1 MNTSDL
7 TVSILEGLGGIE
19 NIQSMSNCKTR
30 IRVEVN
36 DIEKV
41 NQADL
46 KLIYGIIGV
55 VPFGS
60 QIQIILGQKTEEIAK
75 VFFNKLK
82 IKNGNK

>member
-1 MNTSDL
+1 MSTSDL

-19 NIQSMSNCKTR
+19 NIEAMSNCKTR

-41 NQADL
+41 KQEDL
-46 KLIYGIIGV
+46 KSIYGVIGV

-60 QIQIILGQKTEEIAK
+60 QVQIILGQQTEEIAE

-82 IKNGNK
+82 IKNENK